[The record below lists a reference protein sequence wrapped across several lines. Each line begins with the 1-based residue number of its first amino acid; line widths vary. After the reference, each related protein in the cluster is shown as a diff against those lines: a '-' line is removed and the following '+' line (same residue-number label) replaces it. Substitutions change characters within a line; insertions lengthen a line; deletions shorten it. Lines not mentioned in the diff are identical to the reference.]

1 MKKIVSTF
9 ILTLLGCGF
18 ALAQE
23 FVVSGTVLDSL
34 TREGEPAA
42 VLQFFKSSDLDKPVA
57 FTTTGTDGTFTQT
70 LTGRG
75 GYRLLFS
82 NMGRRTVTRDFTYD
96 GSSQT
101 VDLGTILVQ
110 DDVQTLKAGTVT
122 AQRPLVKMEVD
133 KMTYDVANDVDSK
146 TSTVLDMLRKVP
158 MVSVDGQDNI
168 TVNGS
173 SSFQVYVDGK
183 PNQMISANPSAVF
196 KMMPASAVKDIAVV
210 TNPGVRYDAEGVGGV
225 LQITTNRE
233 VTGGQSAA
241 DGAYGTLTGQASTRG
256 YGGGVFYSQQKG
268 KFAVNFNGNAMQNN
282 NPGTVTD
289 IERTAA
295 GLTTRSHSEGDM
307 QIPLVMGNLG
317 MSYEIDSLN
326 LISATAGLMR
336 MGMTNNGLG
345 TTEMLFGADGF
356 KYSTDTYSKSRSNSI
371 TASADYQHLWA
382 DVPMRSFILSYQFSS
397 SPSTSESKNLFGE
410 SSNPLLDLTD
420 RCTDGRTGST
430 DHTVQ
435 ADFTTPLD
443 GIGTISTGAKFL
455 TRHNSSDQQQY
466 LWDGSAW
473 DHNALSSTRYDF
485 YNRIGAVYSE
495 LAVNL
500 GPLGLKGGVRYE
512 HTWQSYN
519 QDGSASFKTD
529 YGALVPSASLQLNL
543 GMTSNIGLSYNLRI
557 SRPGITYLNPYRDDS
572 DPTALNYGNPGL
584 DVEKGHNL
592 NLVYNYFTTKFM
604 LNLTAR
610 YGHTGNGIS
619 PYSFYEGNILHTTY
633 GNIVSSS
640 ISGLNAF
647 MMLNAGAKTRII
659 LNGGLDYSDFR
670 SEVLGQS
677 NSGWSYNVLLGLQQ
691 TLPWDIRFSANG
703 ILMSRTYSLQGWN
716 TGISIGT
723 AGLTKTFL
731 DDRLSVSVNA
741 VSQLSNKDLTV
752 KSFSQTKDFTMNM
765 STTVPIRQVSL
776 SVSWTFGKQG
786 NFGVKTA
793 RRTITNDEVINTQS
807 TAEALSGSGALGG
820 SSSGSTSVPT
830 GM

>member
-82 NMGRRTVTRDFTYD
+82 NMGRRTVIRDFTYD

-336 MGMTNNGLG
+336 MGMANNGLG

-382 DVPMRSFILSYQFSS
+382 DVPMRSFILSYQFSG

-420 RCTDGRTGST
+420 RRTDGRTGST

-500 GPLGLKGGVRYE
+500 GPVGLKGGVRYE

-519 QDGSASFKTD
+519 QDGSASFKIN
-529 YGALVPSASLQLNL
+529 YGDLVPSASLQLNL

-572 DPTALNYGNPGL
+572 DPTALNYGNPDL
-584 DVEKGHNL
+584 DVEKGHNF

-647 MMLNAGAKTRII
+647 MMLNAGARTRII
-659 LNGGLDYSDFR
+659 LNGGLDYSDLR
-670 SEVLGQS
+670 SDVLGQS
-677 NSGWSYNVLLGLQQ
+677 NNGWSYNVLLGLQQ

-820 SSSGSTSVPT
+820 TSSGSTSVPT